1 MGTLPRYYSLPL
13 PVRKDLRRNRASDV
27 VTRPDRWQGNQ
38 AFTGAASRRE
48 SRRGELSAAVNIP
61 PSALAPSG
69 APHGHEQQS
78 LEGKNEVSGPHSR
91 GARPVISKQ
100 SAPQLFPLQ
109 LQSIRHLT
117 NNNSILPNTLV
128 HLLLLPPPL
137 LINFLLVRP
146 PYSPATSNYHSS
158 HPLSIRHT
166 NTIMPADAVRS
177 LSATEDVERI
187 EAPVTWKAYMMC
199 AFASFGG
206 IFFGYDSGYINGVT
220 GSERFIELIEG
231 PPPPGT
237 DPADW
242 ALSGSH
248 LSLITSILSAG
259 TFFGAIIAGDVAD
272 IIGRKWTIIAG
283 CLIYIVGVILQVATN
298 GLGLIVAGRLI
309 AGLGVGFE
317 SAIVILY
324 MSEICPKKVRGALVA
339 GYQFCITIGLLLA
352 ACVNYGVK
360 EYQNSAE
367 YRVPIGLQFIF
378 GLVLGVGLFLLPDSP
393 RYYVKR
399 GRVEKARKALSS
411 VRGQPQDSEYVEA
424 ELAEIIANEEYER
437 SLIPAGSWINGWMNC
452 FRGSV
457 FKSNSN
463 LRKTILGTSLQMMQQ
478 WTGVNFIF
486 YYSTPFLSATGAID
500 NVFLISLIFTLV
512 NVCSTPISFWTVE
525 WLGRRPLLIWGAFGM
540 LICQF
545 LVAIIGVTVGF
556 NHTYENAAGETIANN
571 IPAVNAQIA
580 FIAIFIFFFASTW
593 GPGAWIVIG
602 EIFPLPIRSRG
613 VGLSTASNWLWN
625 TIIAVITPY
634 MVSSDEGDL
643 KSNVF
648 WIWGGLCTCA
658 FVYSYFLVPET
669 KGLSLEQVDKMMEE
683 TTPRTSAKWRPTTT
697 YASQMGMKGEKL
709 EANVTEDVERK
720 GSIF

>member
-1 MGTLPRYYSLPL
+1 MGDIFQTITPSSRTLSFTSSSHFLPSSTSYSSDLP
-13 PVRKDLRRNRASDV
+13 
-27 VTRPDRWQGNQ
+27 T
-38 AFTGAASRRE
+38 
-48 SRRGELSAAVNIP
+48 
-61 PSALAPSG
+61 
-69 APHGHEQQS
+69 S
-78 LEGKNEVSGPHSR
+78 L
-91 GARPVISKQ
+91 Q
-100 SAPQLFPLQ
+100 
-109 LQSIRHLT
+109 
-117 NNNSILPNTLV
+117 
-128 HLLLLPPPL
+128 
-137 LINFLLVRP
+137 
-146 PYSPATSNYHSS
+146 PATITTATQ
-158 HPLSIRHT
+158 HPFDT
-166 NTIMPADAVRS
+166 TATMPADAVHS
-177 LSATEDVERI
+177 LSATNDVERI

-220 GSERFIELIEG
+220 GSETFIELIEG
-231 PPPPGT
+231 PR
-237 DPADW
+237 PADVAAADY

-272 IIGRKWTIIAG
+272 IIGRKWTIIVG
-283 CLIYIVGVILQVATN
+283 CLIYIVGVVLQVATN
-298 GLGLIVAGRLI
+298 GLGLIVAGRLV
-309 AGLGVGFE
+309 AGVGVGFE

-378 GLVLGVGLFLLPDSP
+378 DLVLGVGLFFLPDSP

-486 YYSTPFLSATGAID
+486 YYSTPFLSSTGAID

-512 NVCSTPISFWTVE
+512 NVCSTPISFYTIE
-525 WLGRRPLLIWGAFGM
+525 RFGRRPLLVIGAGAM
-540 LICQF
+540 ALCQF
-545 LVAIIGVTVGF
+545 IVAIVGVTVGF
-556 NHTYENAAGETIANN
+556 NKLTTNAAGETVAQN
-571 IPAVNAQIA
+571 IGAVNAQVA

-593 GPGAWIVIG
+593 GPGAWVLIG

-613 VGLSTASNWLWN
+613 VALSTASNWLWN

-634 MVSSDEGDL
+634 MVGEDRGNLRSS
-643 KSNVF
+643 VF
-648 WIWGGLCTCA
+648 FVWSGTCFCCLIYA
-658 FVYSYFLVPET
+658 ILLVPET
-669 KGLSLEQVDKMMEE
+669 KGLSLEQVDQMLSE
-683 TTPRTSAKWRPTTT
+683 TSPRHSAKWRPTTT
-697 YASQMGMKGEKL
+697 FAA
-709 EANVTEDVERK
+709 EAGKIRGDARHFEDVEGDK
-720 GSIF
+720 KTEV